1 MAYDAPDAAGAD
13 DLLGKA
19 EESAEQDPGTEDELT
34 DDTET

>member
-19 EESAEQDPGTEDELT
+19 EKAAEQDPGAEDDRA
-34 DDTET
+34 DDAET